1 MPRVTLA
8 RKTCQ
13 QPVTFDA
20 PASTGGVR
28 TSVKFGS
35 LCIELSSDAASPAQ
49 AAHAAH
55 AAAPAAPAVIARPAP
70 AEHNVPPE
78 AYASVSASRLCWH
91 CADCIAHADAKRLPV
106 AYNALRRVFRFE
118 GFFCSW
124 ECVRAYSSAL
134 DSDGV
139 GRRSSLLSLLHVQL
153 HDTPCVRI
161 AIAAPKAHYAAFG
174 GHVEYES
181 ARERQDAALNERAFS
196 TRLSARSIAGS
207 LAEWF
212 TVEHGPAPRA

>member
-20 PASTGGVR
+20 PAPTGCVR

-35 LCIELSSDAASPAQ
+35 LCIELSSDAAVPAQ
-49 AAHAAH
+49 APHGATPASAA
-55 AAAPAAPAVIARPAP
+55 AVIARPAP
-70 AEHNVPPE
+70 AEHHVPPD

-106 AYNALRRVFRFE
+106 AYNAPRRVFRFD

-139 GRRSSLLSLLHVQL
+139 GKRSSLLALLHVQMY
-153 HDTPCVRI
+153 DTPCARI
-161 AIAAPKAHYAAFG
+161 GIAAPKAHYAAFG
-174 GHVEYES
+174 GHVEYEC
-181 ARERQDAALNERAFS
+181 ARERHDAALNERAFS
-196 TRLSARSIAGS
+196 TRLSARAIAGS
-207 LAEWF
+207 PADWF
-212 TVEHGPAPRA
+212 TVEPGPAPQA